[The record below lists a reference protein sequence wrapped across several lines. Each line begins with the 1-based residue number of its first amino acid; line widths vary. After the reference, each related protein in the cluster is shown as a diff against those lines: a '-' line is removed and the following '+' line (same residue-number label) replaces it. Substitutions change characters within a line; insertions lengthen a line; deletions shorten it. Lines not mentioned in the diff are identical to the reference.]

1 MDEEEWSVPLRYK
14 APVPLRTSGDE
25 WLNRVH
31 QQIAELPGVTGVQMS
46 REGTDTF
53 RITPKDGQACT
64 TSLMVTH
71 ARNGLPE
78 CAVAGTGERRPDQV
92 QLWQRIVKE
101 ATRQLGASRD
111 FQWHAVIGEH
121 PEAFTSPPQVLSG
134 TRRVG
139 TIDLQPSG
147 NAFMELTGP
156 LAAFGTGQIARTFL
170 VRVSGTA
177 SGYDLEAAKL
187 AAEYDLNL
195 LCSLLALVSGRLWI
209 SRWPLTM
216 DPQASLGFP
225 ITPPGQDNVAEGG
238 PYPAPKVVE
247 IDRGFEEAWEAL
259 QADRGLADLVTAYRE
274 SLSLAQDRHPS
285 YSLLAAVGI
294 IEAFGEGAEA
304 SKCEKCEN
312 VPGAAARFRQALNR
326 VVDEATARRLAKVY
340 SQRSD
345 TAHKAVLHGMEPHG
359 GAMPTSRIYTA
370 SPNEQFTHTVR
381 AMQQAAAK
389 LLIAALGEARG
400 GRAASNAE
408 AKRRP

>member
-1 MDEEEWSVPLRYK
+1 MRGTAYPS
-14 APVPLRTSGDE
+14 AP
-25 WLNRVH
+25 WL
-31 QQIAELPGVTGVQMS
+31 E
-46 REGTDTF
+46 RENA
-53 RITPKDGQACT
+53 Q
-64 TSLMVTH
+64 
-71 ARNGLPE
+71 
-78 CAVAGTGERRPDQV
+78 PDQV

-238 PYPAPKVVE
+238 PYPAPPKWWRSTAGSRK
-247 IDRGFEEAWEAL
+247 RGRPSRPI
-259 QADRGLADLVTAYRE
+259 AD
-274 SLSLAQDRHPS
+274 S
-285 YSLLAAVGI
+285 
-294 IEAFGEGAEA
+294 
-304 SKCEKCEN
+304 
-312 VPGAAARFRQALNR
+312 
-326 VVDEATARRLAKVY
+326 
-340 SQRSD
+340 
-345 TAHKAVLHGMEPHG
+345 
-359 GAMPTSRIYTA
+359 PT
-370 SPNEQFTHTVR
+370 
-381 AMQQAAAK
+381 
-389 LLIAALGEARG
+389 
-400 GRAASNAE
+400 
-408 AKRRP
+408 